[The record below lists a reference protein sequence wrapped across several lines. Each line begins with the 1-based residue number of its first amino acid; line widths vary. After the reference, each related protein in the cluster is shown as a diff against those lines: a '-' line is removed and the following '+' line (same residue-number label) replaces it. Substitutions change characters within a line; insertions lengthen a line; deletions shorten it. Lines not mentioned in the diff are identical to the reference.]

1 MLSAV
6 SAPTGRPLAVAVDL
20 DSTGVERSEVL
31 SGRWPVA
38 AARAAEQAGVDFVTF
53 PDALALPHQLDALLL
68 ATRVAPATARIGLE
82 RQRQRVGD
90 RKSTRLNSSHSQI
103 SYAVFCL

>member
-31 SGRWPVA
+31 SGRWHVA

-68 ATRVAPATARIGLE
+68 ATRVAPATATIGLVPTITVTHTE
-82 RQRQRVGD
+82 PFHV
-90 RKSTRLNSSHSQI
+90 STHVATLDFVSGG
-103 SYAVFCL
+103 